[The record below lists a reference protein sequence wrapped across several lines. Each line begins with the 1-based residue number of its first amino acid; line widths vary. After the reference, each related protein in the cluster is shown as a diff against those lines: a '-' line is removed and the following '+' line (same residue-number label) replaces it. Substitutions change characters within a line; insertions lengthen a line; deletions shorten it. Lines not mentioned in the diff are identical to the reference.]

1 MNRGSHA
8 LRPDGG
14 EDDDTPLQEL
24 VAGVVIAA
32 ILLVA
37 FGLLALDVAF
47 FWVAFP
53 VGFAGVLPAA
63 LALTKLYEQRRQRR
77 ERDGTTDADVTD
89 ERADALAVLR
99 GRYARGE
106 LDEAEFE
113 HRLERLLET
122 ERVAD
127 AKVHVER
134 EKQRAE
140 REIREET
147 QRETEPAEE
156 R

>member
-1 MNRGSHA
+1 
-8 LRPDGG
+8 
-14 EDDDTPLQEL
+14 
-24 VAGVVIAA
+24 
-32 ILLVA
+32 
-37 FGLLALDVAF
+37 
-47 FWVAFP
+47 
-53 VGFAGVLPAA
+53 
-63 LALTKLYEQRRQRR
+63 
-77 ERDGTTDADVTD
+77 
-89 ERADALAVLR
+89 
-99 GRYARGE
+99 
-106 LDEAEFE
+106 
-113 HRLERLLET
+113 LERLLET

>member
-1 MNRGSHA
+1 MNRC
-8 LRPDGG
+8 LRPLRTDGG
-14 EDDDTPLQEL
+14 EDDDETPLQQL
-24 VAGVVIAA
+24 VAGVVIAC
-32 ILLVA
+32 IFLVG
-37 FGLLALDVAF
+37 FGLLAVGYPW

-63 LALTKLYEQRRQRR
+63 LALAKLYEQRG
-77 ERDGTTDADVTD
+77 ETDDTAAVDADVTD

-99 GRYARGE
+99 DRYARGE
-106 LDEAEFE
+106 LDEEEFE

-127 AKVHVER
+127 AKAHIER
-134 EKQRAE
+134 EKE
-140 REIREET
+140 RV
-147 QRETEPAEE
+147 EE

>member
-1 MNRGSHA
+1 MNRGTGA
-8 LRPDGG
+8 LRTDGG

-77 ERDGTTDADVTD
+77 EREETPADADVSD

-106 LDEAEFE
+106 LDEEEFE

-127 AKVHVER
+127 AKAHVER
-134 EKQRAE
+134 EKRRAE
-140 REIREET
+140 RE
-147 QRETEPAEE
+147 TERVEE